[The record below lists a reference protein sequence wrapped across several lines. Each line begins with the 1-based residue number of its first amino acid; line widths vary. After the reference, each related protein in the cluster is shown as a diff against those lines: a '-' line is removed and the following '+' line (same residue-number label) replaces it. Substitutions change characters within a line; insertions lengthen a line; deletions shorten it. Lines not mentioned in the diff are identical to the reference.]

1 MFALRMRLLMAVVAW
16 VATRFMR
23 RLSFPALAIAIILEV
38 VLSFASSIVSKKEKD
53 EGPENVGHVGQKV
66 QLD

>member
-1 MFALRMRLLMAVVAW
+1 MLALRMKLIMAVVAW

-23 RLSFPALAIAIILEV
+23 RLSFPALVIAIILEILLAAV
-38 VLSFASSIVSKKEKD
+38 HSRMSEKKKVMNVEKPQY
-53 EGPENVGHVGQKV
+53 EGQRV